1 HIKNVSPEDAI
12 GRVRFEMASSLL
24 DKPESFYIDALPIEE
39 NGKYRRFLSI
49 AYHREE
55 IDQQIKKYTDLL
67 RKPSGFKLDAV
78 ALADGYLNFCQV
90 EPGDLQVLVNIE
102 SESVVLAIIYRQKLR
117 AIGRLEITPGD
128 EISPKTAT
136 GLASE
141 LKMTVSYH
149 LAELFQ
155 EGITV
160 PPSRIILSGRHA
172 RNQTLKAALAEQIN
186 TELTLPNINRGI
198 FQPASETIDR
208 HPAERFLIPLGL
220 ALA

>member
-1 HIKNVSPEDAI
+1 MKNAWETYGAAYLGGQLLVARVENDGTRTMVTALLTAEDNLNGDSLEKGRIFFNAGDRIAVVKKIHIKNVSPEDAI

-24 DKPESFYIDALPIEE
+24 DQPENFYIDALPIDE

-55 IDQQIKKYTDLL
+55 IDQQIEKYTDLL

-117 AIGRLEITPGD
+117 AVGRLEITPGD
-128 EISPKTAT
+128 EITSKTAT

-149 LAELFQ
+149 LAEL
-155 EGITV
+155 
-160 PPSRIILSGRHA
+160 
-172 RNQTLKAALAEQIN
+172 
-186 TELTLPNINRGI
+186 
-198 FQPASETIDR
+198 
-208 HPAERFLIPLGL
+208 
-220 ALA
+220 